1 MFATNK
7 KSRSVYYLRISSLIC
22 FILAG
27 LLLLFSSPV
36 EANNYQFQGTV
47 LMPTVT
53 GTPTGVIATVR
64 YDQEQIKVRTGP
76 STRYPQIGVLVSGQ
90 SVPVKGRSPGGD
102 WLQIE
107 YLGVPDSIGWV
118 YAPLVS
124 ITAGELPIVEPP
136 PQPTPLYTTTIDPTL
151 AAQFITTPIPT
162 RMPTFTQAPAI
173 VIPTFTDTISSS
185 PTAIP
190 MGLIIIIVAGLG
202 ILLAIFAIIQGR

>member
-1 MFATNK
+1 
-7 KSRSVYYLRISSLIC
+7 
-22 FILAG
+22 
-27 LLLLFSSPV
+27 
-36 EANNYQFQGTV
+36 
-47 LMPTVT
+47 MPTVT

-107 YLGVPDSIGWV
+107 YVGVPDSIGWI

-124 ITAGELPIVEPP
+124 ITAGELQIVEPP

-162 RMPTFTQAPAI
+162 RMPTFTQALAI
-173 VIPTFTDTISSS
+173 VIPTFSDTISSS

-202 ILLAIFAIIQGR
+202 ILLAIFAFIQGR

>member
-1 MFATNK
+1 MSANQK
-7 KSRSVYYLRISSLIC
+7 QGKSSFYLRIGSLFC

-27 LLLLFSSPV
+27 LLFLLSTPV
-36 EANNYQFQGTV
+36 EAQNALYQDTV

-53 GTPTGVIATVR
+53 STPTGVIATVR
-64 YDQEQIKVRTGP
+64 YDQEQIKVRSGP
-76 STRYPQIGVLVSGQ
+76 STLYSQIGVLVSGQ

-107 YLGVPDSIGWV
+107 YVGVPESIGWI

-124 ITAGELPIVEPP
+124 ITPGELPIVEPP
-136 PQPTPLYTTTIDPTL
+136 PQPTPMYTLTIDPTL

-162 RMPTFTQAPAI
+162 RMATFTQAPPI
-173 VIPTFTDTISSS
+173 TIPTFTDAISSS

-190 MGLIIIIVAGLG
+190 MGLVIIIIAGLG
-202 ILLAIFAIIQGR
+202 ILLAIFAFLQGR